1 MLFNKFKDCNKYDI
15 MLFTLIASLAFG
27 VIGGALQVPRLLTLL
42 FIPALHKTIDVDSLG
57 IKGLKGFLAFFV
69 FFMAISFI
77 WTPDKA
83 QGVKEFVYYPVHICL
98 FLEILS
104 FARYANNPFCSISFG
119 WIIGFASLAFIAVQ
133 EILTDVHLDTS
144 KTDSDTYM
152 NNGSGELL
160 LKKFAAGTFF
170 NYNDFNVYICYSSP
184 FILYAIRIA
193 KKKIIFAFC
202 FALYLIA
209 LYIVL
214 TNASRGSVIS
224 LGIFG
229 VICLWDFFSEKNRF
243 RLLGFILFSFGTIV
257 FIKNIDTIFEN
268 IMYRMYSTEMLDGS
282 SRYGIWYNAL
292 RALVNTGFM
301 GTGIGGLQAEMRKVG
316 SFYDIPITH
325 NMFLEVLTQFG
336 VLIFVPFI
344 IGLYRLVSRIFQI
357 SNVDKK
363 RVLIAATL
371 AMPFYFIV
379 NSGYLLSCS
388 FYAYFASLF
397 VFAYITTDNKRCRDR
412 S

>member
-1 MLFNKFKDCNKYDI
+1 
-15 MLFTLIASLAFG
+15 
-27 VIGGALQVPRLLTLL
+27 
-42 FIPALHKTIDVDSLG
+42 
-57 IKGLKGFLAFFV
+57 
-69 FFMAISFI
+69 
-77 WTPDKA
+77 
-83 QGVKEFVYYPVHICL
+83 
-98 FLEILS
+98 
-104 FARYANNPFCSISFG
+104 
-119 WIIGFASLAFIAVQ
+119 
-133 EILTDVHLDTS
+133 
-144 KTDSDTYM
+144 
-152 NNGSGELL
+152 
-160 LKKFAAGTFF
+160 
-170 NYNDFNVYICYSSP
+170 
-184 FILYAIRIA
+184 
-193 KKKIIFAFC
+193 
-202 FALYLIA
+202 
-209 LYIVL
+209 
-214 TNASRGSVIS
+214 VIS

-257 FIKNIDTIFEN
+257 FIKNIDTILEN